1 MFEVIGALVG
11 ILILYLN
18 YPDAMFLGYL
28 VAALTGG
35 LTVAIARRKF

>member
-11 ILILYLN
+11 ILILYSS

-35 LTVAIARRKF
+35 LTVAIARGKF